1 MNKNLD
7 HGFSFILSFQS
18 PQLSN
23 EVSFFDRVIN
33 ESRFWSGTGE
43 SVRDPE
49 FLELSKRFQTSMS
62 LLKKSDCF
70 KFLKQFV
77 LHSQEGDSVSTSK
90 NKLSLMKKKCVFLK
104 LFKNSN
110 FFQKNIIYMLSS
122 LSYICEDK
130 RLALSRH
137 LFGGRSISQFESKLL
152 KKRVDPLLNF
162 IQKTSFEVIFGIRQQ
177 LNRSF
182 LESVFFEPDSESFP
196 NEEKP
201 SPYADRNPN
210 EEDFG
215 ANLSRADQTVN
226 SLGFLSLVEKLQ
238 KSSSFEKNVKA
249 DPLYGLFE
257 SGDIP
262 LDFMKHWFSLKA
274 KTEFLKNELSMSH
287 HLICLETKRK
297 LAMSQEAQ
305 QYRKHQQDLV
315 LRKRDDECL
324 PLVSQGIKKLKKKES

>member
-1 MNKNLD
+1 MENDYSPTSQNASFTRPNPVISDLSETKNNQKYLPVNDFQKETKKLDFFELPGDRTKKLSQPKENNCLALDVSKYQKDPLRKPNKNTSAKQTKIDQETIDQVIILNKKLD

-110 FFQKNIIYMLSS
+110 FFQKTLST
-122 LSYICEDK
+122 C
-130 RLALSRH
+130 
-137 LFGGRSISQFESKLL
+137 
-152 KKRVDPLLNF
+152 
-162 IQKTSFEVIFGIRQQ
+162 
-177 LNRSF
+177 
-182 LESVFFEPDSESFP
+182 
-196 NEEKP
+196 
-201 SPYADRNPN
+201 
-210 EEDFG
+210 
-215 ANLSRADQTVN
+215 
-226 SLGFLSLVEKLQ
+226 
-238 KSSSFEKNVKA
+238 
-249 DPLYGLFE
+249 
-257 SGDIP
+257 
-262 LDFMKHWFSLKA
+262 
-274 KTEFLKNELSMSH
+274 
-287 HLICLETKRK
+287 
-297 LAMSQEAQ
+297 
-305 QYRKHQQDLV
+305 
-315 LRKRDDECL
+315 
-324 PLVSQGIKKLKKKES
+324 